1 MPAIADDAIPAD
13 ETVADKE
20 PAVADDAI
28 RADKEKKEKQH
39 AEIVAKR
46 HKAALAKKKR
56 DEKREA
62 KAAAAREEETDE
74 EAEPAAEPAQVEPEA
89 GEANETVAMEA
100 DESGEAGASSMGY
113 EAVMPH
119 EEARVIVSML
129 HTYPPRPAHAAYL
142 TRHECWD
149 RSPRRSLSRA
159 RRARR
164 RGALRSTLPPPRAPL
179 RLRHQRCS
187 TPSSARRSRS
197 RWDRASRPAI
207 RAR

>member
-1 MPAIADDAIPAD
+1 MTRSAPRARDRTDMSVRVAMRMPPPTSAQVPHGEPAVTDDAVPAD
-13 ETVADKE
+13 EVVADKE
-20 PAVADDAI
+20 PAVEDNDAPADGAA
-28 RADKEKKEKQH
+28 ADKEKKEKQH

-100 DESGEAGASSMGY
+100 DESGEADASSMGY

-129 HTYPPRPAHAAYL
+129 HTRPPHPAHM
-142 TRHECWD
+142 
-149 RSPRRSLSRA
+149 
-159 RRARR
+159 
-164 RGALRSTLPPPRAPL
+164 LR
-179 RLRHQRCS
+179 
-187 TPSSARRSRS
+187 
-197 RWDRASRPAI
+197 I
-207 RAR
+207 

>member
-1 MPAIADDAIPAD
+1 MTRSAPRARDCTDLCLSAWPSACRPPTSAQVPHGEPAVTDDAVPAD
-13 ETVADKE
+13 EVVADKE
-20 PAVADDAI
+20 PAVEDNDAPADGAA
-28 RADKEKKEKQH
+28 ADKEKKEKQH

-100 DESGEAGASSMGY
+100 DESGEADASSMGY

-129 HTYPPRPAHAAYL
+129 HTRPPHPAHM
-142 TRHECWD
+142 
-149 RSPRRSLSRA
+149 
-159 RRARR
+159 
-164 RGALRSTLPPPRAPL
+164 LR
-179 RLRHQRCS
+179 
-187 TPSSARRSRS
+187 
-197 RWDRASRPAI
+197 I
-207 RAR
+207 